1 MATAMQSSDN
11 QDPRWQMVT
20 PEMIQSPP
28 TQPAQPATSTPPPA
42 EGPPQPDAAGQSAEP
57 TSGELPVESEG
68 TAVPR
73 VEGEQEEPVRRDRPY
88 VARLQRQLGAT
99 QAEATALK
107 AQVAYL
113 MQQLQGQQG
122 TQHPAPASPQP
133 QVAAPGTKPK
143 PRHEDYG
150 DNTVQFWEDLTA
162 WKAEQLL
169 EAREQQREQYQRQQE
184 QEYASRIWAQRV
196 HEARNLYED
205 FDETVSLIAQY
216 VPQSQYP
223 MLEHAIVAIPNGA
236 ALMVHLL
243 QHPTLLEEVA
253 ERQPAHAFRYLQR
266 LAESLTKGQP
276 AGQPPQG
283 QRPAVP
289 QPPAPPPVRPLT
301 GAGQVPV
308 TRQNS
313 AEIAEAGGS
322 FADYHRQR
330 QAELAARQGR

>member
-28 TQPAQPATSTPPPA
+28 TQPAQPAPSTSAPA
-42 EGPPQPDAAGQSAEP
+42 EGSPQPDAAGQSAEP

-68 TAVPR
+68 TEAIR
-73 VEGEQEEPVRRDRPY
+73 GESEQEPVRRDRPY

-113 MQQLQGQQG
+113 MQQLQGQQAA
-122 TQHPAPASPQP
+122 QQSAQPSPQP
-133 QVAAPGTKPK
+133 QVSTPGAKPK

-169 EAREQQREQYQRQQE
+169 EAREQQRAQYQQQQE

-223 MLEHAIVAIPNGA
+223 VIERAIVAIPNGA

-266 LAESLTKGQP
+266 LAESLTKGP
-276 AGQPPQG
+276 SAGQPPQG
-283 QRPAVP
+283 QRPTVP
-289 QPPAPPPVRPLT
+289 QTPAPPPVRPLT
-301 GAGQVPV
+301 GAGQVPM

-330 QAELAARQGR
+330 QAELAARQAR